1 MIEEGMTMNNFG
13 KFLLTLFA
21 FIYVVSPVD
30 LCPGPLDDIIVMLLT
45 YAAKKG
51 SGKLVKRD

>member
-1 MIEEGMTMNNFG
+1 MNNFG

-21 FIYVVSPVD
+21 LIYVVSPVD